1 VKLYQ
6 QLVFLLASRID
17 SRLERDADAR
27 ASGIIINTSG
37 WNDQAGYDILL
48 QCVQAFS
55 VDVVLVMGHDKLYSK
70 FSADVGD
77 HVTVVK
83 LPKSGGVVERV
94 SHSSRLS
101 VIFLTDH
108 SSPWYTRTND
118 IHYSNS
124 FSYYTILFLQLL
136 FDQNSLFHF
145 VSLTDISPLLYS
157 GFFI

>member
-94 SHSSRLS
+94 SLSSLLPLILLTYHSFTCYTGKNYSQYCN
-101 VIFLTDH
+101 
-108 SSPWYTRTND
+108 SS
-118 IHYSNS
+118 
-124 FSYYTILFLQLL
+124 LELK
-136 FDQNSLFHF
+136 SLFHL
-145 VSLTDISPLLYS
+145 VSNTNISPPLYP

>member
-1 VKLYQ
+1 MYYFGHSNPSDNVKLYQ

-37 WNDQAGYDILL
+37 WNDQAGYEILL

-94 SHSSRLS
+94 SLPSFPS
-101 VIFLTDH
+101 VI
-108 SSPWYTRTND
+108 
-118 IHYSNS
+118 
-124 FSYYTILFLQLL
+124 L
-136 FDQNSLFHF
+136 FD
-145 VSLTDISPLLYS
+145 P
-157 GFFI
+157 